1 MTETCTLGEHWVKM
15 GFLSLGESD
24 CHNPPEIVKGDKGS
38 PLWPLEGATLPVQP
52 LELKQGTSLQLKF
65 LGC

>member
-1 MTETCTLGEHWVKM
+1 MKM

-52 LELKQGTSLQLKF
+52 LELKQGASLQLKF